1 MWLDRITGEKVK
13 VLPGEIEPSRF
24 VACTPI
30 DINGHVTLEKGGMLV
45 DDGSGRLLCSDQ
57 ESVFSKLDEDLAL
70 AGQGDVII
78 SALMEFRDATNKRRS
93 RSFLLPEKLLTWLH
107 LQDLDLS
114 IQKVVEA
121 GHLHEIARAP
131 RMDLI
136 YQEYLL
142 PVSRVKRIPSSAT
155 RHLAAHSECWQKL
168 SFSGVIPKT
177 LLALESEDEYNIY
190 ENRVFARLLDH
201 IENYLRRRCSEV
213 ACIEEAIKER
223 EKLDGSGVYWEASN
237 AICSLWGEGFT
248 VADSFQDEAIQ
259 GQDTLSALR
268 LLLRKIRGLQESRLY
283 KAIPIKDV
291 VGFKIKMTNAL
302 THDQH
307 YRHVG
312 KLWHQWIDFSK
323 KERVEPDVIFSQNT
337 ENAEAY
343 VTYVSALTI
352 RALEELGYS
361 NSNDGILFVSS
372 GRNPVVVE
380 TAHYNIVLKSGDSI
394 LRIVPLFSQHLGD
407 YSSTVSST
415 TQTVLITPENIAFDM
430 KTMVQAGSPL
440 YFYTLE
446 AMVVRLSSWLTL
458 ETVKV
463 MSQSLEKLPAQVVDI
478 IGAKYSEYFE
488 IDKNKAILRFPLGE
502 QLEQIKKDL
511 SQISHNESTL
521 PFLSNLEEYSHS
533 LDALLICPVCGSQTV
548 SNSYVPRDDRCFEI
562 RGSSCSHVWKIDRDA
577 SSSRSFIVEPTNT
590 NEPENVDKNKL
601 INYGRYKWSI
611 GLPK

>member
-1 MWLDRITGEKVK
+1 MWFDRITGEKVK
-13 VLPGEIEPSRF
+13 VLPSEIEPSRF

-30 DINGHVTLEKGGMLV
+30 DINGHVTLEQGGMLV

-78 SALMEFRDATNKRRS
+78 SALMEFRDATNKGRS
-93 RSFLLPEKLLTWLH
+93 RSFLIPEKLLKWLH
-107 LQDLDLS
+107 LQPFDLS

-121 GHLHEIARAP
+121 GHLHEVARAP

-142 PVSRVKRIPSSAT
+142 PVSRVKRIPSSAI

-201 IENYLRRRCSEV
+201 LESYLRRRCSKV
-213 ACIEEAIKER
+213 ARIEEAIKER

-248 VADSFQDEAIQ
+248 VADSFQDEAVE
-259 GQDTLSALR
+259 GQDTLIVLR
-268 LLLRKIRGLQESRLY
+268 LLLRQIRGLKESRLY
-283 KAIPIKDV
+283 KAIPIKDDV
-291 VGFKIKMTNAL
+291 DSKLKMTNTL

-307 YRHVG
+307 YRHVST
-312 KLWHQWIDFSK
+312 LWHQCIDCSK

-361 NSNDGILFVSS
+361 NSNDGTQFVSS
-372 GRNPVVVE
+372 GRNPVIVKSE
-380 TAHYNIVLKSGDSI
+380 HYNLALKSGDSI
-394 LRIVPLFSQHLGD
+394 LRIVPLFSQHLGG
-407 YSSTVSST
+407 YGSTVSGT
-415 TQTVLITPENIAFDM
+415 TQTVLITPESIAFDM
-430 KTMVQAGSPL
+430 KKMVQAGSPL

-463 MSQSLEKLPAQVVDI
+463 MNQSEEKLPAQAIDI
-478 IGAKYSEYFE
+478 IREKYSEYFE
-488 IDKNKAILRFPLGE
+488 IDKYKAVLRSPLGE
-502 QLEQIKKDL
+502 QLNHIKQDL
-511 SQISHNESTL
+511 SHMSRDVSITR
-521 PFLSNLEEYSHS
+521 FLSQLHEYSHS

-548 SNSYVPRDDRCFEI
+548 SNSYIPRDDRCFEI

-611 GLPK
+611 ELPK